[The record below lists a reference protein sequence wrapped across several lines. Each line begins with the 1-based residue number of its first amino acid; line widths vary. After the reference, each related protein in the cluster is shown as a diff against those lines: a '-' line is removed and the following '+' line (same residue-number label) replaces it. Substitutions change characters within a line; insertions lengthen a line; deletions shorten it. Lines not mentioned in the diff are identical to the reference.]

1 MISFSPKLT
10 NGFQYALLD
19 FISCYVENEYTYRI
33 VVDFQILMGF
43 STF

>member
-10 NGFQYALLD
+10 TGFQYALLY